1 LQKLVGHDNLQ
12 NVALVT
18 NKWIKNPDPEEAKRQ
33 IERYQ
38 ELQEIYWADM
48 IDAGS
53 LVMEHSGTRASAHLI
68 VSTLLLKNDILLN
81 ALREIVTEEKEW
93 EDTQAGRAANE
104 KPGSWSN
111 LLAWKHA
118 EETKSKEGPTNE
130 PSNDPPSKSKKGSEL
145 QEKDKA
151 TRKKGATST
160 QRGNIARGRQE
171 KGTAYK
177 IVPKPK
183 QPLPR
188 KTAPKKE
195 PEKSKLELVK
205 RLLNGWIEEN
215 PDEFLA
221 CLVAGSLSLVWIL
234 NLWSPLYHVA
244 AFSLLLV
251 LVSRVFL
258 YILGH
263 GEPDKP

>member
-1 LQKLVGHDNLQ
+1 MQKLVGHDNLQ

-81 ALREIVTEEKEW
+81 ALREIVAEEKEW
-93 EDTQAGRAANE
+93 EDTEAGQAANE

-111 LLAWKHA
+111 LFPWKHA
-118 EETKSKEGPTNE
+118 EKTKSKEGPTNE
-130 PSNDPPSKSKKGSEL
+130 PSNDPSSKSKKGPEL

-151 TRKKGATST
+151 TQKKGATST
-160 QRGNIARGRQE
+160 QRGNIAKGGRQE

-177 IVPKPK
+177 AVPKPK

-195 PEKSKLELVK
+195 PEKAKPESVK
-205 RLLNGWIEEN
+205 GPLNGWIEEN

-221 CLVAGSLSLVWIL
+221 ILVAVSLSLVWIL
-234 NLWSPLYHVA
+234 NLWGPHLYVV
-244 AFSLLLV
+244 AFSLFLV
-251 LVSRVFL
+251 LISL
-258 YILGH
+258 YIVVGPIGH
-263 GEPDKP
+263 LPLY